1 MAIVI
6 QKQMR
11 KYFAS
16 KLFEQEKRKE
26 NCFKNLAHNFKKN
39 VKCPDNRQKFNLFKR
54 DILSQLKEMEE
65 LLYVNKKKVNEME
78 PIIDNTIKFSDLKG
92 FN

>member
-26 NCFKNLAHNFKKN
+26 NSFKNLAHNFKKY
-39 VKCPDNRQKFNLFKR
+39 VKCPDNRQKFHLFKR
-54 DILSQLKEMEE
+54 EILSQLKEMEE
-65 LLYVNKKKVNEME
+65 LL
-78 PIIDNTIKFSDLKG
+78 
-92 FN
+92 